1 MLSPHLEIRE
11 PCRARLQ
18 RLGLRR
24 REAALMLACD
34 ENLLCI
40 LLRGSA
46 RLAHVLESS
55 RGLPFT
61 HASHERAPKLWQG
74 KLQRSSQREL
84 PRRVHVRP
92 LQAKSRRA
100 AVPVFLPSASGANK
114 IELPVFQRRARRSGG
129 RRVAVAAVLTQLRG
143 YDDEGDE
150 TSAGDMPVAAAPPCR
165 ASP

>member
-34 ENLLCI
+34 ENLRCI

-84 PRRVHVRP
+84 PKSVHIRL

-100 AVPVFLPSASGANK
+100 AVRGFLPTSSLG
-114 IELPVFQRRARRSGG
+114 PVAILAQARR
-129 RRVAVAAVLTQLRG
+129 
-143 YDDEGDE
+143 
-150 TSAGDMPVAAAPPCR
+150 
-165 ASP
+165 

>member
-1 MLSPHLEIRE
+1 MCSETEQRVLSPHLEIRE

-84 PRRVHVRP
+84 PKMIDYFYTLHV
-92 LQAKSRRA
+92 AGGIS
-100 AVPVFLPSASGANK
+100 SARHERIHQWLHFGN
-114 IELPVFQRRARRSGG
+114 
-129 RRVAVAAVLTQLRG
+129 RG
-143 YDDEGDE
+143 V
-150 TSAGDMPVAAAPPCR
+150 T
-165 ASP
+165 